1 MFFFLFFFF
10 FFFSRFFTAATA
22 AGVIALGSSS
32 GETSLTRGPDYDLD
46 TVGGQLRW
54 DEATRDDPLS
64 DHIYPGVGVMRS
76 RVEFTFLYRA
86 ITFPPPFL
94 VSSM

>member
-1 MFFFLFFFF
+1 MFFFF
-10 FFFSRFFTAATA
+10 FFFSRLFTAATA

-32 GETSLTRGPDYDLD
+32 NGGETSLTVASDYDLD

-64 DHIYPGVGVMRS
+64 DHVYPGVGVMRS

-86 ITFPPPFL
+86 ITFSPPFL